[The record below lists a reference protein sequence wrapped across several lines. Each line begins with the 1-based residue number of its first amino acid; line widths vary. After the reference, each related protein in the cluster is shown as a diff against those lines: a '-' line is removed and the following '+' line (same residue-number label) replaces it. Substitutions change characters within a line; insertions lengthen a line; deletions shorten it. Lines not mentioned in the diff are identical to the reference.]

1 VNASEGW
8 VTLPIRG
15 QLDGIGPKNDIDAAG
30 AYPLTVSLRRE
41 TVPDLLHQLV
51 KATVAAAADETVP
64 IDHPAV
70 LRLFADQLGRAYD
83 WRRIEELEK
92 EDPAVVAR
100 HVEAAEELWPWLA
113 KGNERDRRAAFQ
125 RGYAGGKA
133 HDEEWARKDNAADT
147 AHVALA
153 TELRIPCPEASD
165 PGRPDGAPSMQP
177 EPLIVRKNTTG
188 YPKGWEDGWLILNPN
203 LQPGDQVW
211 TGREWR
217 YRGELTRNAIYRY
230 DRHEA
235 VAEAQ
240 RLAAEETRRYEAWI
254 AGMRVKARKE
264 KP

>member
-1 VNASEGW
+1 VTTLDGW
-8 VTLPIRG
+8 VTLPVRG
-15 QLDGIGPKNDIDAAG
+15 KLDAVGGEQDDTG
-30 AYPLTVSLRRE
+30 AYPLTTSLRRDD
-41 TVPDLLHQLV
+41 VPELLHRLV

-70 LRLFADQLGRAYD
+70 LRLFVDQLGRAYD
-83 WRRIEELEK
+83 WRRIEELEQ
-92 EDPAVVAR
+92 EDPDAVAR
-100 HVEAAEELWPWLA
+100 HLEAAEELWPWLA
-113 KGNERDRRAAFQ
+113 KGNDRDRRAAFQ

-133 HDEEWARKDNAADT
+133 RGEEQARKDNAADS

-153 TELRIPCPEASD
+153 TELHVPCPEACD
-165 PGRPDGAPSMQP
+165 PGRPDSAPRLQP
-177 EPLIVRKNTTG
+177 EPLIVRKNTSG

-211 TGREWR
+211 TGREWK

-235 VAEAQ
+235 VIEAQ
-240 RLAAEETRRYEAWI
+240 RLAVEETRRYEAWI
-254 AGMRVKARKE
+254 AEQRAKFAGGP